1 MRAILAVLMA
11 LCLVT
16 VGMGSAV
23 AAPGVQSAG
32 GPAASTGA
40 NASTADG
47 STTLT
52 ILQYNDVQTA
62 ASQDGTFPRMAE
74 LIEQRRAAH
83 DNPVMVVGAGDEVSP
98 HSLSPL
104 SQWETPVDALNEI
117 EPDAEVIGN
126 HDLDYG
132 FDAVENF
139 SSESEFPW
147 LAANVVKEDTGET
160 IPGTEPYTVVEKG
173 GVTVGV
179 IGVVDEKIK
188 GKTEVDFDEQG
199 YEVRDYK
206 ETTQKYAKQL
216 KNEENVDVVLVLAH
230 LGVPNAKKIAK
241 STDNVDAIAVGD
253 DEIEFPPQEVSG
265 TVVME
270 AEARAEHLNEVNLT
284 IEDGEVTAWNGMMH
298 DVTEDTPKNDAV
310 SSVITAARE
319 DQLSTELGT
328 STVDLD
334 SRFSSNYGD
343 ETALG
348 NMITDAFRWKEGSEI
363 AITNAGGI
371 RSNTV
376 YEAGPVTAGD
386 VYSMLPFGNTL
397 VTVELTGAEVKQ
409 LLASQVTTTEEARF
423 GAQPQLQVS
432 GVSYE
437 YVPHHAVP
445 MDERIQDVHVNG
457 EPLDEDETYTVTVNS
472 YMAGWDGSVLSD
484 AEVVSE
490 TQALYGQV
498 TASYIESKGTVSPK
512 DWDRIRRVDANVNAA
527 PVLTNGEGTA
537 TAIVA
542 MPNDAQSVNESQF
555 YVVNETGATLQAQS
569 VTVKNGAI
577 FVKFDD
583 AKLQALAGDDGSLN
597 LYGAYTDDDDDQRNN
612 WEFSRLN
619 ADITVVERGD
629 ADGRVTARTTQPTV
643 AVAA

>member
-1 MRAILAVLMA
+1 
-11 LCLVT
+11 
-16 VGMGSAV
+16 
-23 AAPGVQSAG
+23 
-32 GPAASTGA
+32 
-40 NASTADG
+40 
-47 STTLT
+47 
-52 ILQYNDVQTA
+52 
-62 ASQDGTFPRMAE
+62 
-74 LIEQRRAAH
+74 
-83 DNPVMVVGAGDEVSP
+83 
-98 HSLSPL
+98 
-104 SQWETPVDALNEI
+104 
-117 EPDAEVIGN
+117 
-126 HDLDYG
+126 
-132 FDAVENF
+132 
-139 SSESEFPW
+139 
-147 LAANVVKEDTGET
+147 
-160 IPGTEPYTVVEKG
+160 
-173 GVTVGV
+173 VTVGV

-230 LGVPNAKKIAK
+230 LGVPNAKEIAK
-241 STDNVDAIAVGD
+241 STDTVDAIAVGD

-270 AEARAEHLNEVNLT
+270 AEARAEHLNEINLT

-397 VTVELTGAEVKQ
+397 VTVELTGAEVTQ

-432 GVSYE
+432 GISYE

-512 DWDRIRRVDANVNAA
+512 DWDRIRRVDAEVNAA

-542 MPNDAQSVNESQF
+542 KPNDAQSVNESQF
-555 YVVNETGATLQAQS
+555 YVVNETGATLEAQS

-629 ADGRVTARTTQPTV
+629 GEGRVTARTTQPTV